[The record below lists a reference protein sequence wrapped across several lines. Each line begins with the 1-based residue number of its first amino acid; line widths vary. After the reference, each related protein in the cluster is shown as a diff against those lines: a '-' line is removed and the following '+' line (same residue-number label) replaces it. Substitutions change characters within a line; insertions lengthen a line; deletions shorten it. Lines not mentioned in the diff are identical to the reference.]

1 MTVCKY
7 YMRGFCR
14 FGNNCKF
21 EHPGGYSKGT
31 QQKPNENYTYNRNY
45 DHSRD
50 NQRNAAAGNSLF
62 TRQNVLQT
70 IRKDIDEQNQSLV
83 WPLSCYAF
91 VGTKACLAEFPEYSM
106 EEIRWEAYVANA
118 SNNFG
123 QYQTVLMHLMN
134 QVKEKRQYLHNIP
147 KNDQDGV
154 VKLAGSSKFNE
165 SDSNSRFD
173 NNNQRSLG
181 GFPTT
186 GVKNLLQNPF
196 EKKSENP
203 FNQTTPN
210 LGGFGQQ
217 QQQSMFSS
225 NISQNNPFN
234 PVNTLQQT
242 PVNNIQPS
250 MSSNNTQQGMG
261 SFLQQDRSFFN
272 QKPES
277 TMSPTQQ
284 PSNFT
289 HSPQSLQP
297 TVGNN
302 QTSIQS
308 SFELT
313 EEDTKQ
319 YLANSFTLYS
329 VPEVP
334 PLPKYC

>member
-50 NQRNAAAGNSLF
+50 NQRNDAAGNSLF

-123 QYQTVLMHLMN
+123 QY
-134 QVKEKRQYLHNIP
+134 
-147 KNDQDGV
+147 
-154 VKLAGSSKFNE
+154 
-165 SDSNSRFD
+165 
-173 NNNQRSLG
+173 
-181 GFPTT
+181 
-186 GVKNLLQNPF
+186 NPF